1 VRAPELSDPDAA
13 FGERLELF
21 DGRGVLAELAGAS

>member
-1 VRAPELSDPDAA
+1 VRAPELSDPNAA
-13 FGERLELF
+13 LGEGLGLF